1 VSIINGIRLLLLG
14 LWLGAA
20 IFFSAVVAPATF
32 AVLRAYQLPN
42 ASEVAGTI
50 VNRCLSVV
58 NTSGFI
64 VAVGLLL
71 STLLLNRGTRF
82 FLLELISLAAVAITA
97 GVGQWIIAARI
108 HSLRGAIALPM
119 DQLQATDPRRIEFNA
134 LHSYS
139 VMALSIAMIAGLLAF
154 LVMAY
159 RARLH

>member
-1 VSIINGIRLLLLG
+1 VSIISGIRLLLLG

-32 AVLRAYQLPN
+32 AVLRAYQIPN

-50 VNRCLSVV
+50 VNRCLAVV

-64 VAVGLLL
+64 VVVGLLL
-71 STLLLNRGTRF
+71 STLLLNRGSRF
-82 FLLELISLAAVAITA
+82 FVLELISLGVVALA
-97 GVGQWIIAARI
+97 CGVGQWVIAAKI
-108 HSLRGAIALPM
+108 HSLRVTLALPI
-119 DQLQATDPRRIEFNA
+119 DQLQATDPRRLEFNA

-139 VMALSIAMIAGLLAF
+139 VMALAIAMIAGLLAF
-154 LVMAY
+154 LIMAY

>member
-1 VSIINGIRLLLLG
+1 MSIINGVRLLLLG

-32 AVLRAYQLPN
+32 AVLRAYQIPN
-42 ASEVAGTI
+42 AGEVAGTI
-50 VNRCLSVV
+50 VNRCLAVV

-64 VAVGLLL
+64 ITIGLLL
-71 STLLLNRGTRF
+71 STLLLNRSARF
-82 FLLELISLAAVAITA
+82 FALELISLAVVAVAA
-97 GVGQWIIAARI
+97 GLGQWVISAKI
-108 HSLRGAIALPM
+108 HSLRATLAVPI
-119 DQLQATDPRRIEFNA
+119 DQLQTADPRRIEFNT

-139 VMALSIAMIAGLLAF
+139 VTALSIAMIAGLVAF

>member
-1 VSIINGIRLLLLG
+1 VSIISGIRLLLLG

-32 AVLRAYQLPN
+32 TVLRAYQLPI
-42 ASEVAGTI
+42 ASEIAGTI
-50 VNRCLSVV
+50 VNRCLSVI
-58 NTSGFI
+58 NTGGFI

-82 FLLELISLAAVAITA
+82 FLIELIALAVVALTT

-108 HSLRGAIALPM
+108 HSLRVAVALPM
-119 DQLQATDPRRIEFNA
+119 DQLQANDPRRLEFNA

>member
-1 VSIINGIRLLLLG
+1 MLG

-32 AVLRAYQLPN
+32 TVLRAYLVTNPG
-42 ASEVAGTI
+42 EVAGTI
-50 VNRCLSVV
+50 VNRCLAVV

-64 VAVGLLL
+64 VAVGLFL
-71 STLLLNRGTRF
+71 STLLLNRGIRF
-82 FLLELISLAAVAITA
+82 FVLELISLAIVAVSAS
-97 GVGQWIIAARI
+97 VGQWVIAARL
-108 HSLRGAIALPM
+108 HSLRVALALPV
-119 DQLQATDPRRIEFNA
+119 DQLAATDPRRIEFNA

-139 VMALSIAMIAGLLAF
+139 VIALSIAMIAGLLAF